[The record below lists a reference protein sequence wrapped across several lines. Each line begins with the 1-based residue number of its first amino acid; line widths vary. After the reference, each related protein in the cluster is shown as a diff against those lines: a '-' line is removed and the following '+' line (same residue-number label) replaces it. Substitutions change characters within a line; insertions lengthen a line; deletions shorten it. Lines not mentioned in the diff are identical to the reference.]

1 MKEKSFNPHV
11 RFFKRRSLA
20 ASYAYPVLA
29 YDHRLLYTS
38 KGFFSVE
45 LGEGCIPMHAGSLLI
60 IPPGIAYRLLK
71 GAEETEFFIVNF
83 DFDSEHCEAVARA
96 PVGES
101 DFSAYDIFS
110 KSSISPFET
119 VLYLESV
126 YVAELLLTEMDGG
139 TGADELTLA
148 RMRSGLMKYLLAKA
162 AYLATAPRTAEDPL
176 VLRIKEYVEA
186 NYAKTINNKTVAMEM
201 CYHPYY
207 IGTRFLKSEGTT
219 LHAYIESVRLTH
231 AKEMLMQSQMPISSV
246 ARACGFA
253 EPSYFVKFFFRHMGM
268 TPKQYR
274 GLCM

>member
-45 LGEGCIPMHAGSLLI
+45 LGEGCIPMYAGSLLI

-83 DFDSEHCEAVARA
+83 DFDSERASDPARA
-96 PVGES
+96 PVAEEV
-101 DFSAYDIFS
+101 FSAADVFS
-110 KSSISPFET
+110 RSSISPFEA
-119 VLYLESV
+119 VLHLEGA
-126 YVAELLLTEMDGG
+126 YVLEPFLAEMDAVVG
-139 TGADELTLA
+139 TDELTLT
-148 RMRSGLMKYLLAKA
+148 RTRSGLMKYLLAKA
-162 AYLATAPRTAEDPL
+162 SYLATAPRTVPDPL
-176 VLRIKEYVEA
+176 VLRTKEYVGA
-186 NYAKTINNKTVAMEM
+186 NYAETLNNKTVAMEM
-201 CYHPYY
+201 GYHPYY
-207 IGTRFLKSEGTT
+207 LGARFLKSEGIT
-219 LHAYIESVRLTH
+219 LHAYIESVRLAH
-231 AKEMLMQSQMPISSV
+231 AKEILMQSQMPIAEV
-246 ARACGFA
+246 ARACGFG
-253 EPSYFVKFFFRHMGM
+253 EPSYFVKFFSRHTGM